1 MRSKR
6 WRFYETASGAK
17 PVQAFLDNLTA
28 AEAAEVVAAMKE
40 VTREGQRSADSACN
54 ITKGILNMISSMPRR
69 TKPSDDLERYIAER
83 DARDRGFAAL
93 VADADARLA
102 FGRQMAER
110 RRAKGKTQTQIA
122 ALMQTSPAIVS
133 RLESGHDV
141 RVSTL
146 EKYVAALGFQLE
158 LKAVSPRKPTTKT
171 SRTRRTKK

>member
-6 WRFYETASGAK
+6 WRFYETASGTK

-40 VTREGQRSADSACN
+40 VARKGQRSPDSDCN

-69 TKPSDDLERYIAER
+69 TKPRDDLERYIAER

-93 VADADARLA
+93 VADAELRLA

-110 RRAKGKTQTQIA
+110 RQASGKTQTQVA

-146 EKYVAALGFQLE
+146 EKYVAALGLRLE
-158 LKAVSPRKPTTKT
+158 LKAVSPKKPPATA